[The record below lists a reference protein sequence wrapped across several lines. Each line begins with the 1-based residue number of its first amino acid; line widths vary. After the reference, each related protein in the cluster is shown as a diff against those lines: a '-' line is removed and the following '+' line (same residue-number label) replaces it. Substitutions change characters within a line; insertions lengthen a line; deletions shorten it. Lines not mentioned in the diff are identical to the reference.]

1 MAPTGYDR
9 SATSASVGLHVRLS
23 SRAIHRLWVL
33 LIAVQCINTIVLL
46 GRAYIYLAYGLN
58 PASFLRVVVAV
69 FLTKD
74 QQQFVHHNYT
84 VIGGSF
90 GVLAFL
96 FIGSTW
102 KTIRASRRSAD
113 RQISP
118 TPPPAA
124 PPFRGKPR
132 PMGSFARVQRTVGGV
147 QARILAL
154 WVSLGVRGERFEYG
168 FVAREGLE
176 MALQSMQ
183 AYSASQLITNTTIVL
198 VAAVLIA
205 ISGLVHP
212 LLTRV
217 HHSNEAM
224 RRFVS
229 IVIEFI
235 LDFAWVGEY
244 ERSRLEIQQI
254 MLLSWPELG
263 LSMFPFVS
271 GLISI
276 RSLRR
281 VLSSASDSRH
291 LIVPEETN
299 VLTNAPEHRPTS
311 GPRSDDSL
319 IAIRTALPSRVVHC
333 CHHVLTLYGLVILA
347 VAIVAS
353 TVSRRHIWS
362 QTNRLEADSCVFPL
376 APWLVSHAA
385 CIGLVVNCSKLGISG
400 RAEELV
406 EGLHGVHAS
415 TVAYLAVTDC
425 PELEIPPSINL
436 PSEKFTNLVSVVM
449 GQMLAKALHYV
460 VADLSQEDWSIE
472 LERRGF
478 DQQQPTLWVLEG
490 LLYYMTKDSIVRC
503 EQQDEGDS
511 DALWSAHAL
520 KYGEDDPRQG
530 VLTLLHWPLFV
541 NADLGRRGQF
551 FGRDW
556 TPLHLRLSSSSED
569 DSGDDVMR
577 WFLVSA
583 TKTTSEPTFGPQS

>member
-118 TPPPAA
+118 TPPPAV

-263 LSMFPFVS
+263 LSMFPFVD
-271 GLISI
+271 
-276 RSLRR
+276 
-281 VLSSASDSRH
+281 ASHDMLAHKR
-291 LIVPEETN
+291 
-299 VLTNAPEHRPTS
+299 
-311 GPRSDDSL
+311 
-319 IAIRTALPSRVVHC
+319 
-333 CHHVLTLYGLVILA
+333 HVLNDEL
-347 VAIVAS
+347 
-353 TVSRRHIWS
+353 
-362 QTNRLEADSCVFPL
+362 
-376 APWLVSHAA
+376 HA
-385 CIGLVVNCSKLGISG
+385 
-400 RAEELV
+400 
-406 EGLHGVHAS
+406 
-415 TVAYLAVTDC
+415 
-425 PELEIPPSINL
+425 
-436 PSEKFTNLVSVVM
+436 
-449 GQMLAKALHYV
+449 QMLAKALHYV
-460 VADLSQEDWSIE
+460 AADLSQDDWSIE

-556 TPLHLRLSSSSED
+556 TPPPLRLQGSRKEMPSPSRSTDED